1 MRKCGCYSRPH
12 RRDEA
17 VSDKDLGF
25 NSPVC
30 TWPRC
35 RQALDYGSAVQIVI
49 DGGEHRLCSKHHS
62 LHMNEGEN
70 P

>member
-1 MRKCGCYSRPH
+1 
-12 RRDEA
+12 